1 MTPDLTPPPPLAA
14 LDLGSNSFR
23 LEIARF
29 EHGRYERVGYHKQV
43 VRLGADLDAD
53 RRLRES
59 GIQRALQCLADF
71 NRALGDLPAHRVRA
85 VATQTLRDAVNRDEV
100 LARAHQVLGHPVE
113 VITGHEEARLIFAGV
128 SGLQP
133 SDQRRLVIDIGG
145 RSTELVI
152 GEGAVPQ
159 TVASCE
165 LGSVSLSM
173 RCFRDG
179 QLSADA
185 FAAAQAAA
193 AEAIE
198 PVWADFSGAPWQEA
212 LGASGTVGA
221 VAEILEGT
229 GVTDGRITP
238 DALRQLRQQAI
249 QVGHVDRLQLP
260 GITDARR
267 SVLPGGLA
275 ILCAVVDRFGITELL
290 PAQGALRQG
299 VVIDMHAR
307 LSAHSG
313 RPAAG
318 TDVSTVQ
325 PPSASS

>member
-1 MTPDLTPPPPLAA
+1 MTTDPTPPSPPLAA

-29 EHGRYERVGYHKQV
+29 HDGSYEPLGYHKQI

-53 RRLRES
+53 RRLSES
-59 GIQRALQCLADF
+59 GIQRALQCLAEF
-71 NRALGDLPAHRVRA
+71 NRALGPLPTQRVRA

-100 LARAHQVLGHPVE
+100 LARAQQALGHPVE
-113 VITGHEEARLIFAGV
+113 VISGHEEARLIFAGV

-133 SDQRRLVIDIGG
+133 SDKRRLVIDIGG

-179 QLSADA
+179 QLSAEA

-193 AEAIE
+193 AATLE
-198 PVWADFSGAPWQEA
+198 PVSGDFNADAWQEA

-238 DALRQLRQQAI
+238 DALRHLRQQAI
-249 QVGHVDRLQLP
+249 QAGHVDRLQLP

-299 VVIDMHAR
+299 VVIDLHGR
-307 LSAHSG
+307 LSAHPG
-313 RPAAG
+313 
-318 TDVSTVQ
+318 
-325 PPSASS
+325 